1 MSSKLEVISRQMT
14 ADTQPIVTSAGEF
27 DRQRQKDSDL
37 VWPLITFAE
46 RVAASM
52 LMLVLFPFL
61 LTIGLLIILL
71 SRRSPLVR
79 HSRIGQH
86 GRELKILKFR
96 TMWSG
101 SASNI
106 CRHFLVEPVPDCGEL
121 QPKRQ
126 SDPRVTS
133 RFAAFCRKH
142 SIDELPQLWH
152 VIRGDMALIG
162 PRPQTALELRKYYGP
177 HAGRLLT
184 VKPGLSGLWQVA
196 GRSRVNR
203 EQRRKLDLFMVD
215 NWSIRLYLHI
225 LNATI
230 PTVLSGRDAW

>member
-14 ADTQPIVTSAGEF
+14 TDTQPVIVGGAGRDLHLPKE
-27 DRQRQKDSDL
+27 SDFI
-37 VWPLITFAE
+37 WSLITFGE
-46 RVAASM
+46 RVTA
-52 LMLVLFPFL
+52 LMLLLALFPL
-61 LTIGLLIILL
+61 LVMIGLVIVFL

-79 HSRIGQH
+79 HSRIGQY

-96 TMWSG
+96 TMWNGSVSG
-101 SASNI
+101 SERYFFI
-106 CRHFLVEPVPDCGEL
+106 EPIRDSGEL

-133 RFAAFCRKH
+133 CFASFCRRH
-142 SIDELPQLWH
+142 SVDELPQLWH

-162 PRPQTALELRKYYGP
+162 PRPQTALELRKYYGAQ
-177 HAGRLLT
+177 AGRLLA
-184 VKPGLSGLWQVA
+184 VKPGLSGLWQVT

-215 NWSIRLYLHI
+215 NWSVRLYLHI

-230 PTVLSGRDAW
+230 PTILSGRDAW